1 MAEPLISVII
11 PVYNVEKYLEKCI
24 NSVIGQTYKNIEI
37 IIVDDGS
44 TDKSGLICDFFAG
57 KDTRIVV
64 IHKVNGGLSSARNA
78 GLDIAKGDYIGF
90 VDSDDWIEPDMYE
103 CLLCNMLKENADKY
117 CGKGLA
123 TVCKLVD
130 IPPVIHLG
138 SCVDCSRILQVVSD
152 IANYLDMDISE
163 IPVAGVAPEW
173 MSEKA
178 VAIGTYV
185 VSSGIDTYLGI
196 MPSIGGSQKAMEI
209 LTDTL
214 RNKVGAK
221 FTINE
226 DPTELAKIIVSD
238 IEKKRISFEEKIE
251 ERMGVLVEA

>member
-1 MAEPLISVII
+1 
-11 PVYNVEKYLEKCI
+11 
-24 NSVIGQTYKNIEI
+24 
-37 IIVDDGS
+37 
-44 TDKSGLICDFFAG
+44 
-57 KDTRIVV
+57 
-64 IHKVNGGLSSARNA
+64 
-78 GLDIAKGDYIGF
+78 
-90 VDSDDWIEPDMYE
+90 
-103 CLLCNMLKENADKY
+103 
-117 CGKGLA
+117 
-123 TVCKLVD
+123 
-130 IPPVIHLG
+130 
-138 SCVDCSRILQVVSD
+138 
-152 IANYLDMDISE
+152 MDISE

-214 RNKVGAK
+214 KDKVGAK